1 LSGHDITSSL
11 DCGFGEY
18 EVWAENIARH
28 PPDGVR
34 LRARGEGLA
43 SVAIEAGNVI
53 HHPAAERFP
62 EHSPSGGVRGDQKG
76 YKGVQVRA
84 WADGEG
90 NVHTA
95 VLRPTE
101 MRDGVYQDHLEDLYD
116 ALLRYRGEVERI
128 YRTDRET
135 LNTDQ
140 VAILDMGADGQGGFG
155 PGFFYDGATVE
166 LEDLTE
172 ALVYAIRLELMS

>member
-116 ALLRYRGEVERI
+116 ALLR
-128 YRTDRET
+128 
-135 LNTDQ
+135 NTDQ
-140 VAILDMGADGQGGFG
+140 GAILDMGADGQGGFG